1 MDENFSLKMPLD
13 FQMALAHNP
22 KAMHAFLS
30 LDNQRQDEIIK
41 RAHSIETKREMALFV
56 SEINQSKI

>member
-1 MDENFSLKMPLD
+1 MDKNFSLKMPLD

-22 KAMHAFLS
+22 KAMHTFLS
-30 LDNQRQDEIIK
+30 LDDQRQDEIIK

-56 SEINQSKI
+56 NRINEAKI